1 MRGNNTKEAPA
12 CNAHKC
18 FCLSELS
25 SPPGPIFW
33 PCLSLTNHSSRL
45 LRLLKDS
52 SCNFVNF
59 WQKVNSSH
67 IHCYKVNES
76 PFSTKIWAAVLIYY
90 EYSISSS
97 NWISLDRTFRHGMGV
112 STIYSLYQKP
122 SDSTANQ
129 RLSYDVWPL
138 PYYQVA
144 CFIPWT
150 RWSCCTSSFM

>member
-129 RLSYDVWPL
+129 RLSYGVWPL

-150 RWSCCTSSFM
+150 RWSCCTSSFI

>member
-112 STIYSLYQKP
+112 STIYSLYQRP

-129 RLSYDVWPL
+129 SLSYDVWPL

-150 RWSCCTSSFM
+150 RWSCCTSSFS